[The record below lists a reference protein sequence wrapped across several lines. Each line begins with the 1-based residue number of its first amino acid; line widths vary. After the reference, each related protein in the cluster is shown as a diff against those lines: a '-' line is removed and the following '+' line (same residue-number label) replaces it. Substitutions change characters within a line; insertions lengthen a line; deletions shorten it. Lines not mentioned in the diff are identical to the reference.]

1 MDIKIEFPNGKEF
14 DRLLADMDKKVG
26 VKLLRKIGTEAMEPV
41 LTDIIQHAGF
51 DATSSGPHMRDNIK
65 ITTQDQTK
73 NSKYPTAVT
82 VRVGVSKAHHIKAW
96 AQEVGTRKQV
106 AEPFFRPGLDYN
118 RQEVL
123 RTLAIRLGEELR
135 KK

>member
-1 MDIKIEFPNGKEF
+1 MDIKIEFPSGKEF
-14 DRLLADMDKKVG
+14 DRLLADMDRKVG
-26 VKLLRKIGTEAMEPV
+26 VALLRKIGTEAMEPV
-41 LTDIIQHAGF
+41 LADVIQHAGF
-51 DATSSGPHMRDNIK
+51 DAKGGGPHMRDNIK

-106 AEPFFRPGLDYN
+106 AKPFLRPGLDYN

-123 RTLAIRLGEELR
+123 RILAVRLGEALR
-135 KK
+135 SK